1 MIKAL
6 WVATALLSVP
16 SLVQAHEVKAG
27 NLELIHPHIRASM
40 GQSPTTA
47 GYLTILN
54 HGKTADR
61 LVSVSCRCA
70 ASVSVHEMKMT
81 GSMASMKMV
90 PSVEIPAGGKVTLAP
105 GGLHLMVMGLK
116 APIKAGDR
124 VEMVLTFKGA
134 GAVNTPFEAIDRPA
148 AKPMSDTM
156 SDMDHMKH

>member
-1 MIKAL
+1 MLKAL
-6 WVATALLSVP
+6 IVAAALLAAP
-16 SLVQAHEVKAG
+16 SLVQAHQVKAG

-61 LVSVSCRCA
+61 LLSVSCACA

-81 GSMASMKMV
+81 GSMASMKAV
-90 PSVEIPAGGKVTLAP
+90 PSIEIPAGGKVTLAP

-116 APIKAGDR
+116 APIKAGDL
-124 VEMVLTFKGA
+124 VEMVLTFDKA
-134 GAVNTPFEAIDRPA
+134 GAVKTPFEAADRPA
-148 AKPMSDTM
+148 PKPKSDKAA
-156 SDMDHMKH
+156 DMDHMHH

>member
-1 MIKAL
+1 MLKTLI
-6 WVATALLSVP
+6 VAAALLVAP

-54 HGKTADR
+54 NGKTADR
-61 LVSVSCRCA
+61 LLSVSCACA
-70 ASVSVHEMKMT
+70 ASVTVHEMKMT
-81 GSMASMKMV
+81 GSMASMAQV

-124 VEMVLTFKGA
+124 VEMVLTFEKT
-134 GAVNTPFEAIDRPA
+134 GAVKTPFEAADRPA
-148 AKPMSDTM
+148 SPPTSDKM
-156 SDMDHMKH
+156 PSMDHMQH

>member
-1 MIKAL
+1 MLKAVI
-6 WVATALLSVP
+6 VAAALMAAP

-27 NLELIHPHIRASM
+27 NLELIHPNMRASM

-61 LVSVSCRCA
+61 LVSVSCTCA
-70 ASVSVHEMKMT
+70 ASVTVHEMKMT
-81 GSMASMKMV
+81 GSMASMKAV

-116 APIKAGDR
+116 APIKAGDM
-124 VEMVLTFKGA
+124 VEMVLTFDKA
-134 GAVNTPFEAIDRPA
+134 GVVKTPFMAADKPA
-148 AKPMSDTM
+148 PKPMSGSM
-156 SDMDHMKH
+156 PGMDHMQH

>member
-1 MIKAL
+1 MPKAL
-6 WVATALLSVP
+6 IFTAALMAAP

-54 HGKTADR
+54 NGKTADR
-61 LVSVSCRCA
+61 LLSVSCACA
-70 ASVSVHEMKMT
+70 ASVTVHEMKMT
-81 GSMASMKMV
+81 GSMASMKVV
-90 PSVEIPAGGKVTLAP
+90 PSVEIPAGGKVTFAP

-124 VEMVLTFKGA
+124 VEMVLTFEKT
-134 GAVNTPFEAIDRPA
+134 GAVKTPFEAADRPA
-148 AKPMSDTM
+148 SPPMSDKM
-156 SDMDHMKH
+156 PSMDHMQH

>member
-1 MIKAL
+1 MIKAIT
-6 WVATALLSVP
+6 VVVALLAIP
-16 SLVQAHEVKAG
+16 SLVQAHQVKAG

-61 LVSVSCRCA
+61 LVSVSCACA

-81 GSMASMKMV
+81 GSMASMAQV
-90 PSVEIPAGGKVTLAP
+90 ASVVIPAGGKVSLAP

-124 VEMVLTFKGA
+124 VQMVLTFDKA
-134 GAVNTPFEAIDRPA
+134 GAVKTSFEAADRPA
-148 AKPMSDTM
+148 PKPVSGQKP
-156 SDMDHMKH
+156 SVDHTQH

>member
-1 MIKAL
+1 MLKTLI
-6 WVATALLSVP
+6 VAAALLVAP

-54 HGKTADR
+54 NGRTADR
-61 LVSVSCRCA
+61 LLSVSCACA
-70 ASVSVHEMKMT
+70 ASVTVHEMKMT
-81 GSMASMKMV
+81 GSMASMKAV
-90 PSVEIPAGGKVTLAP
+90 PSVAIPAGGKVTFAP

-124 VEMVLTFKGA
+124 VEMVLTFDRA
-134 GAVNTPFEAIDRPA
+134 GVVKTPFEAADRPA
-148 AKPMSDTM
+148 SKPMPDKM
-156 SDMDHMKH
+156 PGMDHMQH